1 MNANRIMLPILFVLC
16 ISILSAGCTGGEEAR
31 LKEIGERISFEYH
44 ARLRITKNEDNQL
57 VLNTSELFDFAKRP
71 SGGNEIIGIK
81 FDDTGKR
88 FEIIGTDNFRHV
100 KDEGDEFPRIMLGEE
115 QEFLENQAGRF
126 RISFT
131 SEKVLEGKSSG
142 VFRREFSF
150 EPTEVWPLVADA
162 KNPDGYTAIERNE
175 PDYGDIKLDTTAIFG
190 SKRPPGG
197 SFSRDR
203 QSMVYSYPSD
213 MAKLSTLTFSYFPSR
228 FGYYTGTGLMWIIN
242 RLAWM
247 ILGVVLYVW
256 WINNR
261 KKMAKKRAEE
271 KLRPEKKEEMKPP
284 PPTKSTEQDKP
295 E

>member
-1 MNANRIMLPILFVLC
+1 MNAHRITLLILFALC
-16 ISILSAGCTGGEEAR
+16 ISILSAGCGGGEKAR

-44 ARLRITKNEDNQL
+44 AQLRITKNEDNQL
-57 VLNTSELFDFAKRP
+57 VLRTSELFDFAKRP
-71 SGGNEIIGIK
+71 SEGNEIIGIK

-88 FEIIGTDNFRHV
+88 FEVIGTDNFRYV
-100 KDEGDEFPRIMLGEE
+100 KDEGDTFPRIMLGEE

-142 VFRREFSF
+142 LFRREFSF
-150 EPTEVWPLVADA
+150 EPMEVWPLVADA

-175 PDYGDIKLDTTAIFG
+175 PDYGDIKLDTTAVFG

-197 SFSRDR
+197 SFSQDR

-213 MAKLSTLTFSYFPSR
+213 LAKLSILTFSYFPSR
-228 FGYYTGTGLMWIIN
+228 FGYYVGTGLMWIIN

-261 KKMAKKRAEE
+261 KKMARKRAEG
-271 KLRPEKKEEMKPP
+271 KLRPKKKEEMKPRP
-284 PPTKSTEQDKP
+284 PAKNTGGNKP
-295 E
+295 